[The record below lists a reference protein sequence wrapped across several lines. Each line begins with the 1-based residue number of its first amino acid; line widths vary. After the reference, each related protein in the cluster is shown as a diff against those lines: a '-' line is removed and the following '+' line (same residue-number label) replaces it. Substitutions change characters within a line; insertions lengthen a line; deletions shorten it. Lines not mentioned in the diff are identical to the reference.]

1 MLTKR
6 DQVLIAVKLVSDE
19 DINGVRVAE
28 FLELLA
34 QFLRLAVLLMLAV
47 IGIVNTLNSWAD
59 AFWEAW
65 DNAGPS
71 LRWRLCPIRVTP
83 MG

>member
-1 MLTKR
+1 MLIKR
-6 DQVLIAVKLVSDE
+6 DQVLIAFKVVSDE
-19 DINGVRVAE
+19 DINGVKVAE

-47 IGIVNTLNSWAD
+47 VGVASALNAWAD
-59 AFWEAW
+59 AFWAAW
-65 DNAGPS
+65 DNMTLS
-71 LRWRLCPIRVTP
+71 LRWRVSWVKLAP